1 MRRKVHLWGAV
12 AALGMAV
19 LACAQGPTTRF
30 SVIQVSGEKDVAR
43 PAASVIRSDEEW
55 KKFLGETLGHTG
67 LLPRIDFAR
76 NTVVAIFAGEK
87 PTGGYSVRVDS
98 ITDDSSPGQPS
109 SGTVHYRVIAPPLD
123 ALVTQAFTYPYVIVR
138 IEKRFDQI
146 RFQPPIG

>member
-1 MRRKVHLWGAV
+1 MRRKVHLWGPV

-43 PAASVIRSDEEW
+43 PAAWVIRSDEEW
-55 KKFLGETLGHTG
+55 RKFLGETLAYSGPP
-67 LLPRIDFAR
+67 PRIDFTQ

-87 PTGGYSVRVDS
+87 STGGYSVRVDR

-109 SGTVHYRVIAPPLD
+109 SGTVHYRVIAPPPD
-123 ALVTQAFTYPYVIVR
+123 AFVTQAFTYPYVIVR
-138 IEKRFDQI
+138 IERRFEQI
-146 RFQPPIG
+146 RFQPPLG